1 MNSKKRH
8 AYCILKESFQTQ
20 RTQNCK
26 DIHLIELHPL
36 PSLSFQVYL
45 GSHASFG
52 EDGQEIVAQVAIGRE
67 DYGKAQC
74 SFKKR
79 SNAPSSGCINEN
91 TRQPRMVAPFSLF
104 EAIFGRFRRKRRG
117 YPISKR
123 QGLLEKAISVG
134 KDITFTN
141 DIALVKLSHKVN
153 FSDKIQPVRLPKN
166 TFNYQGYQCYV
177 TGWGIQGPFEGPSAS
192 LKGAELV
199 VSLAFFLLLYITC
212 QVQIQFSKGFC
223 LGIVLQ

>member
-1 MNSKKRH
+1 MIK
-8 AYCILKESFQTQ
+8 
-20 RTQNCK
+20 
-26 DIHLIELHPL
+26 LHP
-36 PSLSFQVYL
+36 FQVYL
-45 GSHASFG
+45 GSHASYG

-79 SNAPSSGCINEN
+79 SNAPGGADLCISA
-91 TRQPRMVAPFSLF
+91 RQPRHLAPFSLF
-104 EAIFGRFRRKRRG
+104 EAIFGRFRRKRRN

-199 VSLAFFLLLYITC
+199 VSFGLFLLLYITC

-223 LGIVLQ
+223 LSIATKLHSFTKIPNLARSECTQE